1 MPLFL
6 QEKSSLVNKMRE
18 NFNQAKND
26 TLRDKLL
33 DELKHQLKD
42 EHEKLRRVKIRP

>member
-1 MPLFL
+1 
-6 QEKSSLVNKMRE
+6 MRE

-42 EHEKLRRVKIRP
+42 EHEKLRRVKIATRI